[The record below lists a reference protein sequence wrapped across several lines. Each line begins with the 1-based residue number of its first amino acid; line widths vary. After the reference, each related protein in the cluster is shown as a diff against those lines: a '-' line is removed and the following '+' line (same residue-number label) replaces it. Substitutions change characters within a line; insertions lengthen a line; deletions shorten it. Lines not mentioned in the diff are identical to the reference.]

1 MKIRCDFWFTYLWS
15 DLFTRILYEKFRG
28 KYQVSELISFLHA
41 LTVSGLCNN
50 FTFIKA
56 GLSPFKKNL
65 CHLLDW
71 KPFKND
77 EKSFLFHLKSSLR
90 WPDIQVFVTTFW
102 SCTKNGLIRKIKLTL
117 KFMTSQPGL
126 QTIATYILSNIS
138 QCKSNQTIKLG
149 QLIDHN
155 KKNIFLQK
163 LCGNE
168 AGRLVPD
175 LFFFFNKA

>member
-1 MKIRCDFWFTYLWS
+1 
-15 DLFTRILYEKFRG
+15 
-28 KYQVSELISFLHA
+28 
-41 LTVSGLCNN
+41 
-50 FTFIKA
+50 
-56 GLSPFKKNL
+56 
-65 CHLLDW
+65 
-71 KPFKND
+71 
-77 EKSFLFHLKSSLR
+77 
-90 WPDIQVFVTTFW
+90 
-102 SCTKNGLIRKIKLTL
+102 
-117 KFMTSQPGL
+117 MTSQPGL
-126 QTIATYILSNIS
+126 QTIATYILPNIS